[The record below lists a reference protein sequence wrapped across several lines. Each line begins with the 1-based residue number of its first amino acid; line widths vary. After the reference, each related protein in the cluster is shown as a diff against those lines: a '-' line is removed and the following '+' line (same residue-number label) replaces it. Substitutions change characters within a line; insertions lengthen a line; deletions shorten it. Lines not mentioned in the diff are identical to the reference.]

1 MFKSL
6 ALIALVA
13 AAAQAEPIY
22 LTADKMVDVGSG
34 RVVTRPAVVIDGDR
48 IVAVGTQGTLAVPA
62 GARQI
67 NLPGKTILPGLIDMH
82 VHLTGRADV
91 QGYGQLQVTAAVEGI
106 NGVINAGRTLQAGF
120 TTVRNVGAGEFS
132 DIALRDAINEGF
144 VRGPRIFGAGISL
157 GATGGHCDNN
167 LLPATWSSKDETAVG
182 DGPWA
187 LRRLVRRN
195 DKYGADLIKICATGG
210 VLSKGDTVGGQQLTL
225 EEMTAIAQEAH
236 MLGKKV
242 AAHAHGAEGIN
253 DAIRA
258 GIDTIEHASLANV
271 ESFRLAK
278 EHGTWFSMDIYD
290 DDYILGEGAKVGML
304 PESLEKERAIGL
316 KQRQTF
322 AAAHKAGVKMIFG
335 SDAGVYPHGDNGKQF
350 AKMVEWGMTPM
361 EAIQA
366 ATRNAAEALGK
377 PGDVGDIS
385 AGRYADIIAVDGDP
399 TVNVRLLEKVPF
411 VMKAGVVVKGE

>member
-1 MFKSL
+1 MHRILTAL
-6 ALIALVA
+6 AFLSSTSFA
-13 AAAQAEPIY
+13 APIY
-22 LTADKMVDVGSG
+22 LTADKMIDVESG
-34 RVVTRPAVVIDGDR
+34 RVVSRPAVVIDKDR
-48 IVAVGTQGTLAVPA
+48 IVAVGTQGTLAIPA
-62 GARQI
+62 GAKQI
-67 NLPGKTILPGLIDMH
+67 NLAGKTLLPGLIDMH

-132 DIALRDAINEGF
+132 DVALRDAINEGF
-144 VRGPRIFGAGISL
+144 VSGPRIVAAGIAL

-167 LLPATWSSKDETAVG
+167 LLPATYSSKDETSVA
-182 DGPWA
+182 DGPWG
-187 LRRLVRRN
+187 LRKLVRRN
-195 DKYGADLIKICATGG
+195 DKFGADVIKICATGG

-236 MLGKKV
+236 MLGMKV
-242 AAHAHGAEGIN
+242 AAHAHGTEGIN

-258 GIDTIEHASLANV
+258 GIDTIEHASLANA
-271 ESFRLAK
+271 ESFKLAK
-278 EHGTWFSMDIYD
+278 ERGTWFSMDIYD
-290 DDYILGEGAKVGML
+290 DDYILSEGAKVGML
-304 PESLEKERAIGL
+304 PESLEKERQIGR
-316 KQRQTF
+316 KQRETF
-322 AAAHKAGVKMIFG
+322 RDAHKAGVKMVFG

-361 EAIQA
+361 ESIQA
-366 ATRNAAEALGK
+366 ATKNAAQALGK
-377 PGDVGDIS
+377 SADVGAIA

-399 TVNVRLLEKVPF
+399 SSNVTALEAVTF